1 MLVTTRN
8 QNSLF
13 DCQRKLEEVNFS
25 KHHKFDKRDII
36 PQTNNSLWLI
46 KKGVVRTLTWN
57 EIGKTIILGYWGEG
71 DIVGLPLSK
80 VDPYQAQCLNVV
92 EAICLPWEK
101 CSYLFKEI
109 SHCVGQTD
117 ELLRI
122 VRTEKMYER
131 LTKLLIWLA
140 QKFGSKVSQGI
151 LIELRLTHHELADM
165 IGSTRV
171 TVTRLLNQLDKEKII
186 VRPCRFSIIIDLNV
200 VRESFRLY

>member
-1 MLVTTRN
+1 
-8 QNSLF
+8 
-13 DCQRKLEEVNFS
+13 
-25 KHHKFDKRDII
+25 
-36 PQTNNSLWLI
+36 
-46 KKGVVRTLTWN
+46 
-57 EIGKTIILGYWGEG
+57 
-71 DIVGLPLSK
+71 
-80 VDPYQAQCLNVV
+80 
-92 EAICLPWEK
+92 
-101 CSYLFKEI
+101 
-109 SHCVGQTD
+109 
-117 ELLRI
+117 
-122 VRTEKMYER
+122 MYER